1 MSILVTILALALA
14 FLFTM
19 CMSAE
24 GMAALPNYIDTPS
37 LIILLLLVIPVLI
50 SAGMFHDF
58 RASFRRAFSVRVT
71 CTRVELQRSMEAVKL
86 ARKSNFTAGIFGFL
100 TAFVLVCKSYDVL
113 EENVFWFCMAVAV
126 LPVIYAAVF
135 DLIFLA
141 VYGRLK
147 KRYIDFMQTGYD
159 MIEPETAVT
168 VMAEPETAVSVLDEC
183 DMAEAKQVTEA
194 EKEQA

>member
-1 MSILVTILALALA
+1 MSILVTIIALTLA
-14 FLFTM
+14 FFFTL
-19 CMSAE
+19 CMSSE
-24 GMAALPNYIDTPS
+24 GIGTAVLYNYIDLTS

-50 SAGMFHDF
+50 SAGMFRDF
-58 RASFRRAFSVRVT
+58 RASFRRAFSVRVA

-100 TAFVLVCKSYDVL
+100 TAFVIVCKSYDAL
-113 EENVFWFCMAVAV
+113 GENVFWLNMSVAV
-126 LPVIYAAVF
+126 IPVIYAVVF

-159 MIEPETAVT
+159 MIEPEAAVT
-168 VMAEPETAVSVLDEC
+168 VLEEC
-183 DMAEAKQVTEA
+183 DTAEVKQVTEE

>member
-1 MSILVTILALALA
+1 MSILVTIIGVVLVLLLTASW
-14 FLFTM
+14 T
-19 CMSAE
+19 SE
-24 GMAALPNYIDTPS
+24 GMTMAALPNYIDVPS

-50 SAGMFHDF
+50 SAGMFRDF

-100 TAFVLVCKSYDVL
+100 TAFVIVCKRYDAL
-113 EENVFWFCMAVAV
+113 GEKVFWFCMAVAV

-168 VMAEPETAVSVLDEC
+168 VLEEC
-183 DMAEAKQVTEA
+183 DTAEVKQVTEA